1 MTKTISFNKTGY
13 DPFIDFLK
21 AYAII
26 FVVVAHNFPSE
37 LWNYCLFQV
46 WADMQVPM
54 FILIQVFH
62 AYKKGTA
69 PTIKWPSLLKRI
81 ILPFVGIQAII
92 LSLRLLFSLGTARKV
107 LISSMIGGGY
117 GPGSYYFWIYIQV
130 ALILVWI
137 WPLVKKLTR
146 NQLTWLFLIL
156 SVGCEILFS
165 IINLPDFIYRLLAV
179 RYLFLIPLAMVWI
192 DKGVELNV
200 KYVVLSMVSIAAV
213 IFFSFSKLNLEPLF
227 YNTGWAFHRWI
238 CYFYLPILLT
248 YALWIVFNEVKM
260 LEKFSIVIREVAKCS
275 YEIYLVQMLVFVA
288 FPMSRLSFIQSTYL
302 RLPIWMIL
310 TFAIS
315 IFGGILLNSVLQRL
329 YVVKAK

>member
-1 MTKTISFNKTGY
+1 M
-13 DPFIDFLK
+13 
-21 AYAII
+21 
-26 FVVVAHNFPSE
+26 
-37 LWNYCLFQV
+37 
-46 WADMQVPM
+46 
-54 FILIQVFH
+54 
-62 AYKKGTA
+62 
-69 PTIKWPSLLKRI
+69 
-81 ILPFVGIQAII
+81 
-92 LSLRLLFSLGTARKV
+92 
-107 LISSMIGGGY
+107 
-117 GPGSYYFWIYIQV
+117 
-130 ALILVWI
+130 
-137 WPLVKKLTR
+137 VKKLTR